1 MNPLVPPSFC
11 LKLDHNSKGTG
22 HLEVVPKQSLEYL
35 KRTLSVLLD
44 SVDRLQRIQEQYESL
59 LAETDVALALR
70 PASKAQISEMVVNA
84 GCTELNDECVHAIER
99 LTASLK
105 RRTATLWKAQL
116 Q

>member
-1 MNPLVPPSFC
+1 V
-11 LKLDHNSKGTG
+11 
-22 HLEVVPKQSLEYL
+22 EKQDE
-35 KRTLSVLLD
+35 RFV
-44 SVDRLQRIQEQYESL
+44 RQIQEHYESL

-70 PASKAQISEMVVNA
+70 PASEAQISEIVVNA
-84 GCTELNDECVHAIER
+84 GCTELNNGCVHAIER